1 MGPGDITDAAERLA
15 RFAPCISQIFPETA
29 VNHGI
34 IESPIVPIPHAK
46 KALQKMTGQQLPGK
60 LMLKCDNS
68 LPVSGSIKARGGT
81 YAVLKYAET
90 IALEAGLLKTSD
102 NYLKLNSE
110 TCRTFFGEHQVITGS
125 TGNLGLS
132 IGIIST
138 QLGFK
143 ATVHMAADAR
153 QWKKIFCDCK
163 GVHVVEHRGDYSKAV
178 REARRQAR
186 TANRSYFI
194 DDEKSIDL
202 FLGYSV
208 AAQRLAQQFL
218 EQGIMVDEHHPLF
231 VYLPC
236 GVGGS
241 PGGVTF
247 GLKQIFGDDVHCF
260 FAEPTHSACMFI
272 GMYTGL
278 HDKISVADFGVDN
291 ITCADGLAVGRPS
304 AFVGRLMDRC

>member
-1 MGPGDITDAAERLA
+1 
-15 RFAPCISQIFPETA
+15 
-29 VNHGI
+29 
-34 IESPIVPIPHAK
+34 
-46 KALQKMTGQQLPGK
+46 MTGQQLPGK

-153 QWKKIFCDCK
+153 QWKKDLLRCK
-163 GVHVVEHRGDYSKAV
+163 G
-178 REARRQAR
+178 
-186 TANRSYFI
+186 
-194 DDEKSIDL
+194 
-202 FLGYSV
+202 
-208 AAQRLAQQFL
+208 
-218 EQGIMVDEHHPLF
+218 
-231 VYLPC
+231 
-236 GVGGS
+236 GS
-241 PGGVTF
+241 
-247 GLKQIFGDDVHCF
+247 C
-260 FAEPTHSACMFI
+260 
-272 GMYTGL
+272 
-278 HDKISVADFGVDN
+278 
-291 ITCADGLAVGRPS
+291 R
-304 AFVGRLMDRC
+304 